1 MYYVYMDKNADN
13 KLYVGVTQNPEKRL
27 YYHNTNQ
34 GAEFT
39 KNKGNFVTVF
49 IEEYNTL
56 KEARQR
62 EIQIKK
68 WRREKKEL
76 LIEKYSIGL
85 STKKKYIIN
94 H

>member
-1 MYYVYMDKNADN
+1 MDKNADN
-13 KLYVGVTQNPEKRL
+13 KLYIGVTQNPEKRL

-39 KNKGNFVTVF
+39 KNKGNFITVF

-68 WRREKKEL
+68 WQREKKEM
-76 LIEKYSIGL
+76 LIKRYSASL
-85 STKKKYIIN
+85 PTKLEIN
-94 H
+94 N